1 MYICARN
8 AKNCERVAAE
18 ITTTGPGKCIG
29 IPVDLSKSEGVTAF
43 ADAVK
48 SHTDALHVLVN
59 CAGQALIA
67 PIDEYPEAGWDNV
80 MDLNLKASFFVVQKL
95 LPLLRNGGT
104 TEWQASVINISSIA
118 GVKIQAR
125 ENYAYAASKAGHNY
139 LTRSRAKHIGPDHIT
154 VNAIAPGLFLTE
166 LTREHAGSFADAF
179 IKETRKLR
187 VGDPAKPGTDMGPLI
202 SAAAAERVRA
212 HVADAVAKGAA
223 VAATSGPVPPPD
235 SPYAGGFFASA
246 TVLSGA
252 LPGMRVHAEETFGP
266 VVAAFRF
273 GSLQE
278 AVALANDTEYGLAA
292 YVFTRDVA
300 RAWRL
305 AESLNYGIVGVNTA
319 AVTDATP
326 Q

>member
-1 MYICARN
+1 MANEEAAMNMKTPFFADFSKRSVAVTGGTTGIGRMIAEGFSAAGATVYICARN

-125 ENYAYAASKAGHNY
+125 ENYAYAASKAGLNY
-139 LTRSRAKHIGPDHIT
+139 LTRSMAKHIGPDHIT

-179 IKETRKLR
+179 IKETPCRRL
-187 VGDPAKPGTDMGPLI
+187 GEAKD
-202 SAAAAERVRA
+202 
-212 HVADAVAKGAA
+212 VADLACFLA
-223 VAATSGPVPPPD
+223 
-235 SPYAGGFFASA
+235 SPSAGYI
-246 TVLSGA
+246 T
-252 LPGMRVHAEETFGP
+252 
-266 VVAAFRF
+266 
-273 GSLQE
+273 
-278 AVALANDTEYGLAA
+278 
-292 YVFTRDVA
+292 
-300 RAWRL
+300 
-305 AESLNYGIVGVNTA
+305 GVTIPLDGG
-319 AVTDATP
+319 VSV
-326 Q
+326 